1 MAAIS
6 ELMTDLNSDC
16 DNHFTD
22 AEIAVAR
29 EDWDAA
35 EAHFFQ
41 FRNTMGQHF
50 EIEETILF
58 PAFEEEGGAEIG
70 KTQAFAREHL
80 RIRELFPRLA
90 GAIERRDSTEYINLS
105 EALFGLLLQH
115 NTRGKQELYPLMDDI
130 LSERNEELVAE
141 ITEVTEED

>member
-6 ELMTDLNSDC
+6 DLMVDLNSDC

-22 AEIAVAR
+22 AEIAVVR
-29 EDWDAA
+29 GDWDAA
-35 EAHFFQ
+35 EAHFSR

-58 PAFEEEGGAEIG
+58 PAFEEEGGTEVG
-70 KTQAFAREHL
+70 QTQAFAREHL
-80 RIRELFPRLA
+80 RMRELFPQLA
-90 GAIERRDSTEYINLS
+90 TAIERHDSTEYINLS
-105 EALFGLLLQH
+105 EALFTLLLQH
-115 NTRGKQELYPLMDDI
+115 NARGEQELYPLMDDI
-130 LSERNEELVAE
+130 LCARNEELVAE